1 MFSTVHAVVAAD
13 AGAQARLR
21 DAGIAAGRWL
31 RLGPTS
37 AIGLPDEQTLAYDAQ
52 RWLVDEDGGELVLT
66 NVADRLTPCDRFRTG
81 VRGSVPE
88 PGRLLLA

>member
-1 MFSTVHAVVAAD
+1 MRGSRR
-13 AGAQARLR
+13 AGGCAS
-21 DAGIAAGRWL
+21 GRPAPSGS
-31 RLGPTS
+31 RTS
-37 AIGLPDEQTLAYDAQ
+37 NALAYDAQ
-52 RWLVDEDGGELVLT
+52 RWQVDEDGGELVLT